1 MTVGAGASVA
11 AEIVQIAVIEG
22 CATSRHRI
30 AWLLVAIE
38 LQRSIS
44 F

>member
-22 CATSRHRI
+22 CATSRHSI
-30 AWLLVAIE
+30 ARSLTAIE
-38 LQRSIS
+38 LQRALS